1 MLKLV
6 YGPAACGKST
16 YVYNRIIEDLKNGK
30 KPILIVPEQNVLSAE
45 RSITDMSN
53 DVSTIDLEVLSF
65 RRLAN
70 QVFRV
75 FGGLSFNDLNE
86 GSRLLI
92 MWRALREASAFLKV
106 YNNVDD
112 KNTSF
117 AELML
122 STVDELKQFAVTPI
136 MLENAADKLQSKY
149 KSLSDKLYDISF
161 IYATFQAF
169 LSKEYNDPSDELTR
183 LADTLEN
190 NVFFDSYN
198 VYIDSFDSF
207 TPQQYKII
215 NRIIEQAENVNFSLC
230 YDPEDDSGIF
240 NTTEI
245 TYNNIKKIAD
255 RYNAEISE
263 VYLDKSLG
271 FESEAIAYV
280 SKNLWRHNV
289 SENEFSGDDSAVN
302 TIVCHDKFEECEAVV
317 CDILKKIRNG
327 VRYKDILII
336 ARDINS
342 YEGIIDCELENNGLP
357 FFMSRRTDITTK
369 PLFKLIIAA
378 LAIKNKGWRFND
390 VISYLK
396 TGLVG
401 ISFDE
406 CDILENYASAWN
418 INGRR
423 WYDGIDWNM
432 NPDGFV
438 ERISEDGAELL
449 NKANEIRNRIVPP
462 LVKFFDSIGGTTV
475 AEITVALYDFLCELN
490 IKEQIENKAL
500 ECRKKSDYDE
510 EKELVQLWNLLIH
523 ALDDIVEFAGDM
535 KADGQ
540 TFGTILDLVLSK
552 IDIGTIP
559 ARVDQIMLGSASMIR
574 TGSVKHV
581 YLLGV
586 NEGVFP
592 KTAEENCIFSD
603 NEKSILKTVDV
614 ELSPGTDRLTS
625 DELYWFYKAISTA
638 RQTLTLTYCGSD
650 LKGTSGNISVAGSRV
665 NFLLNGKP
673 IINYSDVPSEEKIE
687 GRSTALKLLALN
699 RDNEVGIALQRYFEK
714 DEKLGQLADFFDTP
728 LEAGVSDIEKE
739 IANEIYKGNM
749 STSQSRIDSYVK
761 CSFEYHCKYILKLQE
776 KKTAV
781 FRSNDIGNFVHIVLE
796 RFMSRIATDDGID
809 TDIDDDLI
817 VQLIDEI
824 INDYVKSAC
833 QGMSENSPRLM
844 QLIKRLRRTTL
855 LLVRNIL
862 AEFRQSDFV
871 PKFFELPISHENEN
885 GVEPYEIKLQDG
897 TKLFMRGIVDR
908 VDTFKKGKDVYI
920 RIVDY
925 KTGTKTF
932 SPDDIEKGLNLQMLL
947 YLFAIWNTKKSD
959 FKEKIKC
966 EGEVL
971 PAGILYFAAKA
982 PDFTIENDGDIENA
996 YTIAESSIGRVGML
1010 VNDIDILK
1018 AMDKNLEQKYIPVKL
1033 YKNGNL
1039 SNTKYL
1045 KTVEEFGELSRKIDD
1060 ILNKIAMDMKSGS
1073 VKAQPMEMKNK
1084 NESPCAY
1091 CKMKAICRRSDK
1103 EEDDEQ

>member
-16 YVYNRIIEDLKNGK
+16 YVYNKIIEDLRCGK
-30 KPILIVPEQNVLSAE
+30 KAILIVPEQNVLSAE
-45 RSITDMSN
+45 RCITDMSN

-65 RRLAN
+65 KRLAN

-75 FGGLSFNDLNE
+75 FGGLSFNDLSE

-112 KNTSF
+112 KNKSF

-122 STVDELKQFAVTPI
+122 STVDELKQFSVTPI
-136 MLENAADKLQSKY
+136 SLEKAADKLKDKY

-161 IYATFQAF
+161 VYSTYQAF

-190 NVFFDSYN
+190 NCFFDSYN
-198 VYIDSFDSF
+198 VYVDAFDSF
-207 TPQQYKII
+207 TPQQYEILSHII
-215 NRIIEQAENVNFSLC
+215 GQAESVCFSLC
-230 YDPEDDSGIF
+230 YDIKDSSGIF
-240 NTTEI
+240 GTTEI
-245 TYNNIKKIAD
+245 TYKNIKKISN
-255 RYNAEISE
+255 RYNTGVEE
-263 VYLDKSLG
+263 VYLEKTLG
-271 FESEAIAYV
+271 FESEAIEYV
-280 SKNLWRHNV
+280 SRNLWNHSV
-289 SENEFSGDDSAVN
+289 QSEDFSGNDSAVN

-317 CDILKKIRNG
+317 GDILKKVREG

-369 PLFKLIIAA
+369 PLFKLILAA

-390 VISYLK
+390 VISYVK

-438 ERISEDGAELL
+438 EKITDDGAELL
-449 NKANEIRNRIVPP
+449 NKANEIKNKIVPP
-462 LVKFFDSIGGTTV
+462 LVKFFDFIGGTTV
-475 AEITVALYDFLCELN
+475 ADVTVALYEFLCELN

-500 ECRKKSDYDE
+500 ECRQNGNYAE
-510 EKELVQLWNLLIH
+510 EKELVQLWNLLINS
-523 ALDDIVEFAGDM
+523 LDDIVEFAGEM
-535 KADGQ
+535 KTDGLNYA
-540 TFGTILDLVLSK
+540 TILELVLSK

-559 ARVDQIMLGSASMIR
+559 AKVDQIMLGSASLIR

-581 YLLGV
+581 YLIGV

-592 KTAEENCIFSD
+592 KTAEENCIFND
-603 NEKSILKTVDV
+603 KEKCILKSVDV

-625 DELYWFYKAISTA
+625 DELYWFYKSISTA
-638 RQTLTLTYCGSD
+638 RETLTLTYCGSD
-650 LKGTSGNISVAGSRV
+650 LKGASGNISIAGSRV
-665 NFLLNGKP
+665 NFLLNNKP
-673 IINYSDVPSEEKIE
+673 VINYLEVPAEDKIQ
-687 GRSTALKLLALN
+687 GKNTALKLLALN
-699 RDNEVGIALQRYFEK
+699 RDNEIGIALQRYFEK
-714 DEKLGQLADFFDTP
+714 NNAFGQLAKLLDTS
-728 LEAGVSDIEKE
+728 LEAGVSDIDNDL
-739 IANEIYKGNM
+739 ANEIYKGNM

-776 KKTAV
+776 KRNSV

-796 RFMSRIATDDGID
+796 RFMSRIATDNGIN
-809 TDIDDDLI
+809 TDIDDDTI
-817 VQLIDEI
+817 VKLIDET

-833 QGMSENSPRLM
+833 QGMSENSPRFM
-844 QLIKRLRRTTL
+844 QLIRRLKRTTL

-862 AEFRQSDFV
+862 TEFRQGEFI
-871 PKFFELPISHENEN
+871 PKFFELSISHENEN

-947 YLFAIWNTKKSD
+947 YLFAIWNTKRND

-966 EGEVL
+966 EGEIL

-982 PDFTIENDGDIENA
+982 PDFTIENDSEIENA

-1010 VNDIDILK
+1010 VNDVDILR

-1073 VKAQPMEMKNK
+1073 VKAEPMEMKNK
-1084 NESPCAY
+1084 NDSPCTY
-1091 CKMKAICRRSDK
+1091 CKMKAICRRLDK
-1103 EEDDEQ
+1103 EEDDER

>member
-16 YVYNRIIEDLKNGK
+16 YVYNRIIEDLRAGK
-30 KPILIVPEQNVLSAE
+30 KAILIVPEQNVLSAE
-45 RSITDMSN
+45 RYITDMSN

-75 FGGLSFNDLNE
+75 FGGLSFNDLSE

-106 YNNVDD
+106 YNNIDD
-112 KNTSF
+112 RNTAF

-122 STVDELKQFAVTPI
+122 STIDELKQFAITPI
-136 MLENAADKLQSKY
+136 MLEMAADKLQSKY
-149 KSLSDKLYDISF
+149 RSLSDKLYDISF
-161 IYATFQAF
+161 VYATYQAF

-183 LADTLEN
+183 LCDTLEKN
-190 NVFFDSYN
+190 NFFDSYN
-198 VYIDSFDSF
+198 VYIDAFDSF

-215 NRIIEQAENVNFSLC
+215 SYITEQAENVLFSLC
-230 YDPEDDSGIF
+230 YDIKDDSGIF
-240 NTTEI
+240 GTTEI
-245 TYNNIKKIAD
+245 TYKNIKKIAD
-255 RYNAEISE
+255 RYNTDVEE
-263 VYLDKSLG
+263 VYLEKSVG
-271 FESEAIAYV
+271 FDSEAIEYV
-280 SKNLWRHNV
+280 SKNLWRHSV
-289 SENEFSGDDSAVN
+289 RSDSFSGDDSAVN
-302 TIVCHDKFEECEAVV
+302 TVMCHDKFEECEAVV
-317 CDILKKIRNG
+317 CDILKKVRSG

-357 FFMSRRTDITTK
+357 FFMSRRADITTK
-369 PLFKLIIAA
+369 PLFKLILAA
-378 LAIKNKGWRFND
+378 LSIKNKGWRFND
-390 VISYLK
+390 VISYIK
-396 TGLVG
+396 TGLAGVG
-401 ISFDE
+401 FDE

-438 ERISEDGAELL
+438 ERITDDGAELL
-449 NKANEIRNRIVPP
+449 NKANEIRNKIVPP

-475 AEITVALYDFLCELN
+475 AEVTGALYDFLCELN
-490 IKEQIENKAL
+490 IKEQIENKAA
-500 ECRKKSDYDE
+500 ECRQNGDFAE
-510 EKELVQLWNLLIH
+510 EKELVQLWNLLIN
-523 ALDDIVEFAGDM
+523 ALDDIVEFAGEM
-535 KADGQ
+535 KADGL
-540 TFGTILDLVLSK
+540 TYATILELVLSR

-559 ARVDQIMLGSASMIR
+559 AKVDQIMLGSASMIR

-581 YLLGV
+581 YLIGV

-603 NEKSILKTVDV
+603 NEKSILKSVDV

-625 DELYWFYKAISTA
+625 DELYWFYKSISTA
-638 RQTLTLTYCGSD
+638 RESLTLTYCGSD
-650 LKGTSGNISVAGSRV
+650 LKGASGNISVAGSRV
-665 NFLLNGKP
+665 NFLLNNKP
-673 IINYSDVPSEEKIE
+673 IINYAEVPIEDKIE
-687 GRSTALKLLALN
+687 GENTALKLLALN
-699 RDNEVGIALQRYFEK
+699 RDNEIGIALQRYFEK
-714 DEKLGQLADFFDTP
+714 NNTFYQFANF
-728 LEAGVSDIEKE
+728 LETSLDAGVSNIDNDL
-739 IANEIYKGNM
+739 ANEIYKGNI

-776 KKTAV
+776 KRNAV

-796 RFMSRIATDDGID
+796 RFMSRIATDNGIN
-809 TDIDDDLI
+809 TDIDEETI
-817 VQLIDEI
+817 VKLIDEI

-844 QLIKRLRRTTL
+844 QLIKRLKRTTL

-862 AEFRQSDFV
+862 AEFRQSEFV
-871 PKFFELPISHENEN
+871 PKFFELPISHESEN

-947 YLFAIWNTKKSD
+947 YLFAIWNTKRNE

-1045 KTVEEFGELSRKIDD
+1045 KTVEEFGELSRKIDG
-1060 ILNKIAMDMKSGS
+1060 ILNKIAMNMKSGS
-1073 VKAQPMEMKNK
+1073 VKAEPMEMKNK
-1084 NESPCAY
+1084 NDSPCTY
-1091 CKMKAICRRSDK
+1091 CKMKAVCRRVDK